1 MLEQRFGFTVV
12 CFDCSGFPVKR
23 SYLRTSNYT
32 DLSNGRT
39 MSPSEFLSESCS
51 YHING
56 TNGASS
62 SPYVKELRVLEACDD
77 EYGGVVV
84 NAKKLPPKL
93 NAFASAL
100 RSSVSHW
107 RTTVNITMIPDA
119 AKVLE

>member
-1 MLEQRFGFTVV
+1 
-12 CFDCSGFPVKR
+12 
-23 SYLRTSNYT
+23 
-32 DLSNGRT
+32 

-84 NAKKLPPKL
+84 NAKKLPLKL

-100 RSSVSHW
+100 RSSLSHW
-107 RTTVNITMIPDA
+107 RTTVNITMITDA
-119 AKVLE
+119 AKVLEQLVDLSVFQGNGIGVCVHISNL